1 MNPLST
7 KEQAMLMTDVVKNI
21 RANWDYQIELF
32 DAVSRLRKAEFDAY
46 VNAGFSAEQALELV
60 KAGIKP

>member
-1 MNPLST
+1 
-7 KEQAMLMTDVVKNI
+7 MLLTSAIKNI
-21 RANWDYQIELF
+21 RENWDYQIELL
-32 DAVSRLRKAEFDAY
+32 DAVSRVRKAEFDAY

>member
-1 MNPLST
+1 MNPLSA
-7 KEQAMLMTDVVKNI
+7 KDQAMLLTSAIKNI
-21 RANWDYQIELF
+21 RENWDYQIELL
-32 DAVSRLRKAEFDAY
+32 DAVSRVRKAEFDAY